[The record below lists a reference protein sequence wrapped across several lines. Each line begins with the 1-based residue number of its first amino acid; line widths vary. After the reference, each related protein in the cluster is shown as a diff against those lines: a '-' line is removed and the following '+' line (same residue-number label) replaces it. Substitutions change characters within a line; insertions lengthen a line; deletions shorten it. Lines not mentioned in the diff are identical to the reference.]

1 MPAVVFGTKWV
12 RDDGLFHISDTW
24 TCVLL
29 EGDPRG
35 ECSTSA
41 FSRSLTQKQSGSLLW
56 FLGRNPRVG
65 STLGESIEYKVLWG
79 QVIFCSTQ

>member
-12 RDDGLFHISDTW
+12 RDDGLVHISDTW

-41 FSRSLTQKQSGSLLW
+41 FSRSLTQKQ
-56 FLGRNPRVG
+56 PRVG

-79 QVIFCSTQ
+79 QVIFCLTQ